1 MTDKVDFMWGIGESE
16 RGIKYVRQDP
26 DLRNWLIGDA
36 IR

>member
-1 MTDKVDFMWGIGESE
+1 MIDEVDFMWGIGESGG
-16 RGIKYVRQDP
+16 GIKYVRQDS